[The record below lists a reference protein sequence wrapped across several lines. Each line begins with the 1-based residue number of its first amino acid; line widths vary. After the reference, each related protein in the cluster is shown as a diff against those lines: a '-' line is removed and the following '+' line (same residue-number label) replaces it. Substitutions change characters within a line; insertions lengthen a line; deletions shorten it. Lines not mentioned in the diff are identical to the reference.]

1 MEHGY
6 AGARTMGSDFL
17 DNLWGWQIT
26 SPQVLRSSV
35 WDEVNEVY
43 FQDRHG
49 LGLDDFLAEGHNVHV
64 KTHMQAIALLAAKR
78 GFWEADVFT
87 RQALARDFAG
97 NIIDHGLPGSG
108 HTRPD
113 HPLMDWVADQLAP
126 RQREAFESARKG
138 GSADFPPIGAA
149 NDDCQTPGN
158 QRASC

>member
-49 LGLDDFLAEGHNVHV
+49 LGLDDFLEEGHNVHV

-78 GFWEADVFT
+78 RFWEADVFT
-87 RQALARDFAG
+87 RQATWHVTLPVTSSTMAFPAVATPVR
-97 NIIDHGLPGSG
+97 IIH
-108 HTRPD
+108 
-113 HPLMDWVADQLAP
+113 
-126 RQREAFESARKG
+126 
-138 GSADFPPIGAA
+138 
-149 NDDCQTPGN
+149 
-158 QRASC
+158 